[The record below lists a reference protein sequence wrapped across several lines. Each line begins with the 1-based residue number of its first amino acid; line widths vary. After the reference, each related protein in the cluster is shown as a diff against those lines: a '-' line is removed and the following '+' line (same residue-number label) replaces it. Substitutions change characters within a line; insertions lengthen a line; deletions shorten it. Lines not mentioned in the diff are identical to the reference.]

1 MTTIDGESLF
11 FTSALNSRVVYAATA
26 GGEVAA
32 VFYIESNNDDNTA
45 ATVQSITFVALTH
58 TDPNDPDDSVDFSD
72 VLRVSAVITQGIGDD
87 IFVDDDAP
95 SITVTSD
102 GVQLNVDETVL
113 ADDDTQSFA
122 GEFDPDFG
130 TDGAGDTGGIDYT
143 LEATAGASGLTDT
156 ASGQAVLLSVEGDD
170 VVGRTETG
178 GDLVFRVSVD
188 DDGNVTLNQERA
200 IVHGDP
206 DDPNN
211 SETLAADELVRLVA
225 SITDADGDGNSDTL
239 NIGQNLNFF
248 DDFPTID
255 PADAEINLTVDEST
269 QGVDADADFSNQ
281 FSHDFGE
288 DGEGDITFAL
298 DVIAGASGLVDSV
311 SGENV
316 ILSVLGGVVEGRT
329 ETGDEL
335 VFTASVDADGNVSL
349 DQSRGVMHTPD
360 SGPNQSTTLSD
371 DTLVTLTATITD
383 GDDDHDTAVLD
394 IGTNLVFEDDAP
406 VIESSPSAAI
416 LDNNFDPP
424 TGGSGTFEY
433 DIGADGHD
441 AAFYTGGGS
450 DFINMALSGSI
461 GDPPGT
467 AIVNEDIDLVSENS
481 LSATFSFSFDYDADP
496 ITVGNPLTHA
506 TGTLVIDKD
515 DNSYTVSLDDPIEGF
530 SFSVLHTNEL
540 LRKAPPG
547 NTGHPELVVTE
558 LADEAPAPLGDGFYV
573 QFSSNSL
580 NQANPTFGFNGTGD
594 GAPVAGDTTFNAGQ
608 FVTNNHEDWVSATQ
622 STNGVAGDTI
632 QKGELLTLRF
642 FAENI
647 LGDVNPNAPGGGTEK
662 VDPTTTADGVAIKFD
677 GIGNSEDL
685 VVILDL
691 IDENG
696 VQTTRSIVVQNSDL
710 IKGTVPSPYNTEF
723 SLDNNDALLVME
735 SNDYN
740 AAGETFQIQGIQIMQ
755 SANGLTGSGINL
767 NGAVDNPLTADVIE
781 GGSPVLDRCRCGT
794 RPTTTCSRSL
804 TSDSSRA
811 PPALPT
817 PTWTSRST
825 SWMRTATRRTRRPSR
840 STCSTIRL
848 RRSLSLPSWARNSR
862 TTRRTICPSI
872 TTRAM
877 ALPFRPVR

>member
-170 VVGRTETG
+170 VVWPHRNRRRSSCSGSALTTMATSRSIRSAQSSTAIRTTRT
-178 GDLVFRVSVD
+178 D
-188 DDGNVTLNQERA
+188 
-200 IVHGDP
+200 
-206 DDPNN
+206 

-225 SITDADGDGNSDTL
+225 SITDADGDGDSDTL

-255 PADAEINLTVDEST
+255 PADAEINLTVDKST

-515 DNSYTVSLDDPIEGF
+515 DDIVHCHLDDPIEGF

-608 FVTNNHEDWVSATQ
+608 FVTNNHEDWVVCNS
-622 STNGVAGDTI
+622 
-632 QKGELLTLRF
+632 
-642 FAENI
+642 
-647 LGDVNPNAPGGGTEK
+647 VNEWCCWRY
-662 VDPTTTADGVAIKFD
+662 DP
-677 GIGNSEDL
+677 
-685 VVILDL
+685 
-691 IDENG
+691 
-696 VQTTRSIVVQNSDL
+696 
-710 IKGTVPSPYNTEF
+710 
-723 SLDNNDALLVME
+723 
-735 SNDYN
+735 
-740 AAGETFQIQGIQIMQ
+740 
-755 SANGLTGSGINL
+755 
-767 NGAVDNPLTADVIE
+767 E
-781 GGSPVLDRCRCGT
+781 G
-794 RPTTTCSRSL
+794 
-804 TSDSSRA
+804 
-811 PPALPT
+811 
-817 PTWTSRST
+817 
-825 SWMRTATRRTRRPSR
+825 
-840 STCSTIRL
+840 
-848 RRSLSLPSWARNSR
+848 
-862 TTRRTICPSI
+862 
-872 TTRAM
+872 
-877 ALPFRPVR
+877 